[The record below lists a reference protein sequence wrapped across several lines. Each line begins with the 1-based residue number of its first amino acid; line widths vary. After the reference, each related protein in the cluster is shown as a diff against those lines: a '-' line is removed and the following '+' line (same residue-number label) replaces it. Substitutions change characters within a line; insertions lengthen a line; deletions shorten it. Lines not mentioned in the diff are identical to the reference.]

1 MTEKKVLFL
10 DCTLRD
16 GGQGLEYAYN
26 HGITKEF
33 FTRGNYE
40 NILKAICS
48 SKVELFELGTIDPS
62 ATDCEKFAIYKDL
75 EEISTNLKILKSSQE
90 KAVVLYKGP
99 DTPLDKISDFKEG
112 LCQNIRVILRYSE
125 LAKSLDFCEGL
136 ARKGYRVFVQPMLTM
151 RYTND
156 ELKYV
161 AERAAKMGAFAL
173 YMVDSYGY
181 MDGDDISRIFKIYD
195 AILPTEISVGFHAHN
210 NLNNAFSN
218 AKYFKD
224 LETRRGKIIDC
235 CVAGM
240 GQGAG
245 NLQSELAL
253 SMLCTGEE
261 QYDVASLFDAYEE
274 MEKFNG
280 SGLWGYGIEFA
291 IPALCRAAY
300 KYTHELR
307 VKHHLKYKEI
317 YQILMSA
324 PADVKNRF
332 CAENLNKLLKR
343 RLSTLAG

>member
-26 HGITKEF
+26 HEITREF
-33 FTRGNYE
+33 FTKENYE
-40 NILKAICS
+40 NILKAVCA
-48 SKVELFELGTIDPS
+48 SKVDFFELGTIDPFAIDS
-62 ATDCEKFAIYKDL
+62 EKFAIYKDL
-75 EEISTNLKILKSSQE
+75 ETISGNLNISNSYHDR
-90 KAVVLYKGP
+90 AVALYKGP
-99 DTPLDKISDFKEG
+99 DTPLDKIPDFNEG

-125 LAKSLDFCEGL
+125 LVKSLDFCEGL
-136 ARKGYRVFVQPMLTM
+136 AKKGYSVFVQPMLTM
-151 RYTND
+151 RYTED
-156 ELKYV
+156 ELQYI
-161 AERAAKMGAFAL
+161 AQRSAKMGAFAL

-181 MDGDDISRIFKIYD
+181 MNGEDISRIFKIYD
-195 AILPTEISVGFHAHN
+195 SILPPDVRVGFHAHN

-218 AKYFKD
+218 AKYFND
-224 LETRRGKIIDC
+224 IDTSRGKILDC

-253 SMLCTGEE
+253 SMLCAQKD

-274 MEKFNG
+274 MEKFHG
-280 SGLWGYGIEFA
+280 SGLWGYGVEFA

-307 VKHHLKYKEI
+307 IKHHLKYKEI
-317 YQILMSA
+317 YKLLMSA
-324 PADVKNRF
+324 PDNVRNRF
-332 CAENLNKLLKR
+332 CAENVDKLLSPCP
-343 RLSTLAG
+343 LP